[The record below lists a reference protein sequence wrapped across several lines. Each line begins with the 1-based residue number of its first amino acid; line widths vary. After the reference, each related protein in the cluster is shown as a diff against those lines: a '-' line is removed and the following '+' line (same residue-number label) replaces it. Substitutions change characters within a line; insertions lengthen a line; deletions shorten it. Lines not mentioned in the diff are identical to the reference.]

1 MIKVPFYKMS
11 GSGNDFILIDNR
23 KGILSGMDMER
34 FTARVCAH
42 RLSVGGDGLI
52 FIEESKIADFKCTLN
67 NADGSKAE
75 MSGNGSR
82 CAARFAYLLGIA
94 KKEMAFETGAGVLKA
109 EVEGHLVKV
118 SFPPPKDLR
127 LDIKIDIDGE
137 RFDGHFIN
145 TGVPHLVY
153 LVNDVER
160 LDLIKIGRATRQHSI
175 FSPAGTNVDFVRL
188 ISGNRL
194 QIRTYERGVEDETLA
209 CGTGSVASAIIASL
223 LKGVSSPAILK
234 TRSGKEL
241 IVHFKRDGKLF
252 FDILLEGDA
261 MMIYEGEMW
270 EEAWI

>member
-1 MIKVPFYKMS
+1 
-11 GSGNDFILIDNR
+11 
-23 KGILSGMDMER
+23 
-34 FTARVCAH
+34 
-42 RLSVGGDGLI
+42 
-52 FIEESKIADFKCTLN
+52 
-67 NADGSKAE
+67 
-75 MSGNGSR
+75 
-82 CAARFAYLLGIA
+82 AYLLGIA

>member
-1 MIKVPFYKMS
+1 MTRIPFYKMS

-23 KGILSGMDMER
+23 KGVLSGIDLKG
-34 FTARVCAH
+34 FTSRVCAH

-52 FIEESKIADFKCTLN
+52 FVEESSLADFKCTLY

-82 CAARFAYLLGIA
+82 CTARFAYLLGIA
-94 KKEMAFETGAGVLKA
+94 KKEMTFETGAGVLKA
-109 EVEGHLVKV
+109 EVEGCLVKV

-127 LDIKIDIDGE
+127 LNIGIDIDDE
-137 RFDGHFIN
+137 FYHGHFIN

-153 LVNDVER
+153 IVDDLED
-160 LDLIKIGRATRQHSI
+160 LDIIRIGRATRHHSI
-175 FSPAGTNVDFVRL
+175 FSPAGTNVDFITL
-188 ISGNRL
+188 AGNNIL

-209 CGTGSVASAIIASL
+209 CGTGSVASAIITSL
-223 LKGVSSPAILK
+223 LRGVRSPVTLK

-241 IVHFKRDGKLF
+241 IVHFKRDGELF
-252 FDILLEGDA
+252 FDLLLEGDA

-270 EEAWI
+270 EEAWR